1 MKKIIAVLALIYS
14 FSFFAFS
21 SESASMAFV
30 EGCKAYSMG
39 DWSSA
44 KIMLKKAVSYTQN
57 QNADTYYMLISAEI
71 NAGDYKGALEDCNY
85 YLEHF
90 KNSIYY
96 PRISYQKGKLL
107 YNLGEYEK
115 SIIALSDFCH
125 QNENSELY
133 PFALFYIAEAL
144 YEGYRYDDALEIYD
158 RIVTEFPEFEKVS
171 AAKYKMESISQR
183 SREEKLLYLLKQTGE
198 EYLSAKEDYEKQL
211 RQYNSES
218 VALTRQKLQETQIR
232 NEELERQIA
241 DLQME
246 IASLKAEN
254 EQQISMLA
262 ESYAQNESLE
272 NLLENQSENSNNTE
286 NQLLNGIE
294 YNDKLFEQTGAKQ
307 NINNSSIKEN
317 SYFED
322 KKTDKT
328 SNEVDVPNQE
338 PFDETAQQIK
348 KLKEKALEAQRI
360 LEETK

>member
-1 MKKIIAVLALIYS
+1 MKKIIAVLALICS

-30 EGCKAYSMG
+30 EGCKAYSTG
-39 DWSSA
+39 DWGSA

-125 QNENSELY
+125 QYENNELY
-133 PFALFYIAEAL
+133 PYALFYIGESL
-144 YEGYRYDDALEIYD
+144 YEGYRYNDALEIYD
-158 RIVTEFPEFEKVS
+158 RVVTEFPDFEKVS
-171 AAKYKMESISQR
+171 AAKYKIESISQR

-232 NEELERQIA
+232 NEELEKQIA

-246 IASLKAEN
+246 ITSLKAEN
-254 EQQISMLA
+254 EQKEALLSVMNNNQK
-262 ESYAQNESLE
+262 QNS
-272 NLLENQSENSNNTE
+272 ENQYEEFSENDEKQIEDSFSDNYINQNT
-286 NQLLNGIE
+286 I
-294 YNDKLFEQTGAKQ
+294 NDLDTF
-307 NINNSSIKEN
+307 
-317 SYFED
+317 
-322 KKTDKT
+322 KKD
-328 SNEVDVPNQE
+328 SDIPNQE
-338 PFDETAQQIK
+338 PFDETREQIQSM
-348 KLKEKALEAQRI
+348 KEKALEIQRI
-360 LEETK
+360 LNEQTVDH

>member
-1 MKKIIAVLALIYS
+1 MKKIIAVLALICS

-30 EGCKAYSMG
+30 EGCKAYSTG

-125 QNENSELY
+125 QYENNKLY
-133 PFALFYIAEAL
+133 PYALFYIGESL
-144 YEGYRYDDALEIYD
+144 YEGYRYNDALEIYD
-158 RIVTEFPEFEKVS
+158 RVVTEFPDFEKVS
-171 AAKYKMESISQR
+171 AAKYKIESISQR

-232 NEELERQIA
+232 NEELEKQIA

-246 IASLKAEN
+246 VASLKAEN
-254 EQQISMLA
+254 EQKEALLSVMNNNQK
-262 ESYAQNESLE
+262 QNP
-272 NLLENQSENSNNTE
+272 ENQYEESSENDEKQIEDSFSDNYINQNT
-286 NQLLNGIE
+286 I
-294 YNDKLFEQTGAKQ
+294 NDLDTF
-307 NINNSSIKEN
+307 KED
-317 SYFED
+317 SD
-322 KKTDKT
+322 I
-328 SNEVDVPNQE
+328 PNQE
-338 PFDETAQQIK
+338 PFDETREQIQSM
-348 KLKEKALEAQRI
+348 KEKALEIQRI
-360 LEETK
+360 LNEQTVNH

>member
-1 MKKIIAVLALIYS
+1 MKKIIAVLALICS

-30 EGCKAYSMG
+30 EGCKAYSTG

-125 QNENSELY
+125 QYENNELY
-133 PFALFYIAEAL
+133 PYALFYIGESL
-144 YEGYRYDDALEIYD
+144 YEGYRYNDALEIYD
-158 RIVTEFPEFEKVS
+158 RVVTEFPDFEKVS
-171 AAKYKMESISQR
+171 AAKYKIESISQR

-232 NEELERQIA
+232 NEELEKQIA

-246 IASLKAEN
+246 IASLKTEN
-254 EQQISMLA
+254 EQKEALLSVMNNNQK
-262 ESYAQNESLE
+262 QNS
-272 NLLENQSENSNNTE
+272 ENQYEESSENDEKQIEDSFSDNYINQNT
-286 NQLLNGIE
+286 I
-294 YNDKLFEQTGAKQ
+294 NDLDTF
-307 NINNSSIKEN
+307 KED
-317 SYFED
+317 SD
-322 KKTDKT
+322 I
-328 SNEVDVPNQE
+328 PNQE
-338 PFDETAQQIK
+338 PFDETREQIQSM
-348 KLKEKALEAQRI
+348 KEKALEIQRI
-360 LEETK
+360 LNEQTVNH

>member
-1 MKKIIAVLALIYS
+1 MKKIIAVLALICS

-30 EGCKAYSMG
+30 EGCKAYSTG

-107 YNLGEYEK
+107 YN
-115 SIIALSDFCH
+115 
-125 QNENSELY
+125 NNELY
-133 PFALFYIAEAL
+133 PYALFYIGESL
-144 YEGYRYDDALEIYD
+144 YEGYRYNDALEIYD
-158 RIVTEFPEFEKVS
+158 RVVTEFPDFEKVS
-171 AAKYKMESISQR
+171 AAKYKIESISQR

-232 NEELERQIA
+232 NEELEKQIA

-254 EQQISMLA
+254 EQKEALLSVMNNNQK
-262 ESYAQNESLE
+262 QNS
-272 NLLENQSENSNNTE
+272 ENQYEESSENDEKQIEDSFSDNYINQNT
-286 NQLLNGIE
+286 I
-294 YNDKLFEQTGAKQ
+294 NDLDTF
-307 NINNSSIKEN
+307 KED
-317 SYFED
+317 SD
-322 KKTDKT
+322 I
-328 SNEVDVPNQE
+328 PNQE
-338 PFDETAQQIK
+338 PFDETREQIQSM
-348 KLKEKALEAQRI
+348 KEKALEIQRI
-360 LEETK
+360 LNEQTVNH

>member
-1 MKKIIAVLALIYS
+1 MKKIIAVLALICS

-30 EGCKAYSMG
+30 EGCKAYSTG

-90 KNSIYY
+90 KKSIYY

-125 QNENSELY
+125 QYENNELY
-133 PFALFYIAEAL
+133 PYALFYIGESL
-144 YEGYRYDDALEIYD
+144 YEGYRYNDALEIYD
-158 RIVTEFPEFEKVS
+158 RVVTEFPDFEKVS
-171 AAKYKMESISQR
+171 AAKYKIESISQR

-232 NEELERQIA
+232 NEELEKQIA

-246 IASLKAEN
+246 VASLKAEN
-254 EQQISMLA
+254 EQKEALLSVMNNNQK
-262 ESYAQNESLE
+262 QNS
-272 NLLENQSENSNNTE
+272 ENQYEEFSENDEKQIEDSFSDNYINQNT
-286 NQLLNGIE
+286 I
-294 YNDKLFEQTGAKQ
+294 NDLDTF
-307 NINNSSIKEN
+307 KED
-317 SYFED
+317 SD
-322 KKTDKT
+322 I
-328 SNEVDVPNQE
+328 PNQE
-338 PFDETAQQIK
+338 PFDETREQIQSM
-348 KLKEKALEAQRI
+348 KEKALEIQRI
-360 LEETK
+360 LNEQTVNH

>member
-1 MKKIIAVLALIYS
+1 MKKIIAVLALICS

-30 EGCKAYSMG
+30 EGCKAYSTG

-125 QNENSELY
+125 QYENNELY
-133 PFALFYIAEAL
+133 PYALFYIGESL
-144 YEGYRYDDALEIYD
+144 YEGYRYNDALEIYD
-158 RIVTEFPEFEKVS
+158 RVVTEFPDFEKVS
-171 AAKYKMESISQR
+171 AAKYKIESISQR

-232 NEELERQIA
+232 NEELEKQIA

-246 IASLKAEN
+246 VASLKAEN
-254 EQQISMLA
+254 EQKEVLLSVMNNNQK
-262 ESYAQNESLE
+262 QNS
-272 NLLENQSENSNNTE
+272 ENQYEESSENDEKQIEDSFSDNYINQNT
-286 NQLLNGIE
+286 I
-294 YNDKLFEQTGAKQ
+294 NDLDTF
-307 NINNSSIKEN
+307 KED
-317 SYFED
+317 SD
-322 KKTDKT
+322 I
-328 SNEVDVPNQE
+328 PNQE
-338 PFDETAQQIK
+338 PFDETREQIQSM
-348 KLKEKALEAQRI
+348 KEKALEIQRI
-360 LEETK
+360 LNEQTVDH

>member
-30 EGCKAYSMG
+30 EGCKAYSTG
-39 DWSSA
+39 DWGSA

-125 QNENSELY
+125 QYENNELY
-133 PFALFYIAEAL
+133 PYALFYIGESL
-144 YEGYRYDDALEIYD
+144 YEGYRYNDALEIYD
-158 RIVTEFPEFEKVS
+158 RVVTEFPDFEKVS
-171 AAKYKMESISQR
+171 AAKYKIESISQR

-232 NEELERQIA
+232 NEELEKQIA

-246 IASLKAEN
+246 VASLKAEN
-254 EQQISMLA
+254 EQKETLLSVMNNNQK
-262 ESYAQNESLE
+262 QNS
-272 NLLENQSENSNNTE
+272 ENQYEESSENDEKQIEDSFSDNYINQNT
-286 NQLLNGIE
+286 I
-294 YNDKLFEQTGAKQ
+294 NDLDTF
-307 NINNSSIKEN
+307 KED
-317 SYFED
+317 SD
-322 KKTDKT
+322 I
-328 SNEVDVPNQE
+328 PNQE
-338 PFDETAQQIK
+338 PFDETREQIQSM
-348 KLKEKALEAQRI
+348 KEKALEIQRI
-360 LEETK
+360 LNEQTVNH

>member
-1 MKKIIAVLALIYS
+1 MKKIIAVLALICS

-30 EGCKAYSMG
+30 EGCKAYSTG

-125 QNENSELY
+125 QYENNELY
-133 PFALFYIAEAL
+133 PYALFYIGESL
-144 YEGYRYDDALEIYD
+144 YEGYRYNDALEIYD
-158 RIVTEFPEFEKVS
+158 RVVTEFPDFEKVS
-171 AAKYKMESISQR
+171 AAKYKIESISQR

-232 NEELERQIA
+232 NEELEKQIA

-246 IASLKAEN
+246 VASLKAEN
-254 EQQISMLA
+254 EQKEVLLSVMNNNQK
-262 ESYAQNESLE
+262 QNS
-272 NLLENQSENSNNTE
+272 ENQYEEFSENDEKQIEDAFSDNYINQNT
-286 NQLLNGIE
+286 I
-294 YNDKLFEQTGAKQ
+294 NDLDTF
-307 NINNSSIKEN
+307 KED
-317 SYFED
+317 SD
-322 KKTDKT
+322 I
-328 SNEVDVPNQE
+328 PNQE
-338 PFDETAQQIK
+338 PFDETREQIQSM
-348 KLKEKALEAQRI
+348 KEKALEIQRI
-360 LEETK
+360 LNEQTVDH

>member
-1 MKKIIAVLALIYS
+1 MKKIIAVLALICS

-30 EGCKAYSMG
+30 EGCKAYSTG
-39 DWSSA
+39 DWGSA

-125 QNENSELY
+125 QYENNELY
-133 PFALFYIAEAL
+133 PYALFYIGESL
-144 YEGYRYDDALEIYD
+144 YEGYSYNDALEIYD
-158 RIVTEFPEFEKVS
+158 RVVTEFPDFEKVS
-171 AAKYKMESISQR
+171 AAKYKIESISQR

-232 NEELERQIA
+232 NEELEKQIA

-246 IASLKAEN
+246 VASLKAEN
-254 EQQISMLA
+254 EQKETLLSVMNNNQK
-262 ESYAQNESLE
+262 QNS
-272 NLLENQSENSNNTE
+272 ENQYEESSENDEKQIEDSFSDNYINQNT
-286 NQLLNGIE
+286 I
-294 YNDKLFEQTGAKQ
+294 NDLDTF
-307 NINNSSIKEN
+307 KED
-317 SYFED
+317 SD
-322 KKTDKT
+322 I
-328 SNEVDVPNQE
+328 PNQE
-338 PFDETAQQIK
+338 PFDETREQIQSM
-348 KLKEKALEAQRI
+348 KEKALEIQRI
-360 LEETK
+360 LNEQTVNH

>member
-1 MKKIIAVLALIYS
+1 MKKIIAVLALICS

-30 EGCKAYSMG
+30 EGCKAYSTG
-39 DWSSA
+39 DWGSA

-125 QNENSELY
+125 QYENNELY
-133 PFALFYIAEAL
+133 PYALFYIGESL
-144 YEGYRYDDALEIYD
+144 YEGYRYNDALEIYD
-158 RIVTEFPEFEKVS
+158 RVVTEFPDFEKVS
-171 AAKYKMESISQR
+171 AAKYKIESISQR

-232 NEELERQIA
+232 NEELEKQIA

-254 EQQISMLA
+254 EQKEALLSVMNNNQK
-262 ESYAQNESLE
+262 QNS
-272 NLLENQSENSNNTE
+272 ENQYEEFSENDEKQIEDSFSDNYINQNT
-286 NQLLNGIE
+286 I
-294 YNDKLFEQTGAKQ
+294 NDLDTF
-307 NINNSSIKEN
+307 KED
-317 SYFED
+317 SD
-322 KKTDKT
+322 I
-328 SNEVDVPNQE
+328 PNQE
-338 PFDETAQQIK
+338 PFDETREQIQSM
-348 KLKEKALEAQRI
+348 KEKALEIQRI
-360 LEETK
+360 LNEQTVDH

>member
-1 MKKIIAVLALIYS
+1 MKKIIAVLALICS

-30 EGCKAYSMG
+30 EGCKAYSTG

-125 QNENSELY
+125 QYENNELY
-133 PFALFYIAEAL
+133 PYALFYIGESL
-144 YEGYRYDDALEIYD
+144 YEGYRYNDALEIYD
-158 RIVTEFPEFEKVS
+158 RVVTEFPDFEKVS
-171 AAKYKMESISQR
+171 AAKYKIESISQR

-232 NEELERQIA
+232 NEELEKQIA

-254 EQQISMLA
+254 EQKEALLSVMNNNQK
-262 ESYAQNESLE
+262 QNS
-272 NLLENQSENSNNTE
+272 ENQYEESSENDEKQIEDSFSDNYINQNT
-286 NQLLNGIE
+286 I
-294 YNDKLFEQTGAKQ
+294 NDLDTF
-307 NINNSSIKEN
+307 KED
-317 SYFED
+317 SD
-322 KKTDKT
+322 I
-328 SNEVDVPNQE
+328 PNQE
-338 PFDETAQQIK
+338 PFDETREQIQSM
-348 KLKEKALEAQRI
+348 KEKALEIQRI
-360 LEETK
+360 LNEQTVNH

>member
-1 MKKIIAVLALIYS
+1 MKKIIAVLALICS

-30 EGCKAYSMG
+30 EGCKAYSTG

-125 QNENSELY
+125 QYENNELY
-133 PFALFYIAEAL
+133 PYALFYIGESL
-144 YEGYRYDDALEIYD
+144 YEGYRYNDALEIYD
-158 RIVTEFPEFEKVS
+158 RVVTEFPDFEKVS
-171 AAKYKMESISQR
+171 AAKYKIESISQR

-232 NEELERQIA
+232 NEELEKQIA

-254 EQQISMLA
+254 EQKEALLSVMNNNQK
-262 ESYAQNESLE
+262 QNS
-272 NLLENQSENSNNTE
+272 ENQYEEFSENDEKQIEDSFSDNYINQNT
-286 NQLLNGIE
+286 I
-294 YNDKLFEQTGAKQ
+294 NDLDTF
-307 NINNSSIKEN
+307 KED
-317 SYFED
+317 SD
-322 KKTDKT
+322 I
-328 SNEVDVPNQE
+328 PNQE
-338 PFDETAQQIK
+338 PFDETREQIQSM
-348 KLKEKALEAQRI
+348 KEKALEIQRI
-360 LEETK
+360 LNEQTVDH

>member
-1 MKKIIAVLALIYS
+1 MKKIIAVLALICS

-30 EGCKAYSMG
+30 EGCKAYSTG

-125 QNENSELY
+125 QYENNELY
-133 PFALFYIAEAL
+133 PYALFYIGESL
-144 YEGYRYDDALEIYD
+144 YEGYRYNDALEIYD
-158 RIVTEFPEFEKVS
+158 RVVTEFPDFEKVS
-171 AAKYKMESISQR
+171 AAKYKIESISQR

-232 NEELERQIA
+232 NEELEKQIA

-246 IASLKAEN
+246 VASLKAEN
-254 EQQISMLA
+254 EQKEVLLSVMNNNQK
-262 ESYAQNESLE
+262 QNS
-272 NLLENQSENSNNTE
+272 ENQYEEFSENDEKQIEDSFSDNYINQNT
-286 NQLLNGIE
+286 I
-294 YNDKLFEQTGAKQ
+294 NDLDTF
-307 NINNSSIKEN
+307 KED
-317 SYFED
+317 SD
-322 KKTDKT
+322 I
-328 SNEVDVPNQE
+328 PNQE
-338 PFDETAQQIK
+338 PFDETREQIQSM
-348 KLKEKALEAQRI
+348 KEKALEIQRI
-360 LEETK
+360 LNEQTVDH

>member
-1 MKKIIAVLALIYS
+1 MKKIIAVLALICS

-30 EGCKAYSMG
+30 EGCKAYSTG
-39 DWSSA
+39 DWGSA

-115 SIIALSDFCH
+115 AIIALSDFCH
-125 QNENSELY
+125 QYENNELY
-133 PFALFYIAEAL
+133 PYALFYIGESL
-144 YEGYRYDDALEIYD
+144 YEGYRYNDALEIYD
-158 RIVTEFPEFEKVS
+158 RVVTEFPDFEKVS
-171 AAKYKMESISQR
+171 AAKYKIESISQR

-232 NEELERQIA
+232 NEELEKQIA

-246 IASLKAEN
+246 VASLKAEN
-254 EQQISMLA
+254 EQKEALLSVMNSNQK
-262 ESYAQNESLE
+262 QNS
-272 NLLENQSENSNNTE
+272 ENQYEESSENDEKQIEDSFSDNYINQNT
-286 NQLLNGIE
+286 I
-294 YNDKLFEQTGAKQ
+294 NDLDTF
-307 NINNSSIKEN
+307 KED
-317 SYFED
+317 SD
-322 KKTDKT
+322 I
-328 SNEVDVPNQE
+328 PNQE
-338 PFDETAQQIK
+338 PFDETREQIQSM
-348 KLKEKALEAQRI
+348 KEKALEIQRI
-360 LEETK
+360 LNEQTVDH

>member
-1 MKKIIAVLALIYS
+1 MKKIIAVLALICS

-30 EGCKAYSMG
+30 EGCKAYSTG

-125 QNENSELY
+125 QYENNELY
-133 PFALFYIAEAL
+133 PYALFYIGESL
-144 YEGYRYDDALEIYD
+144 YEGYRYNDALEIYD
-158 RIVTEFPEFEKVS
+158 RVVTEFPDFEKVS
-171 AAKYKMESISQR
+171 AAKYKIESISQR

-232 NEELERQIA
+232 NEELEKQIA

-246 IASLKAEN
+246 VASLKAEN
-254 EQQISMLA
+254 EQKEALLSVMNNNQK
-262 ESYAQNESLE
+262 QNS
-272 NLLENQSENSNNTE
+272 ENQYEESSENDEKQIEDSFSDNYINQNT
-286 NQLLNGIE
+286 I
-294 YNDKLFEQTGAKQ
+294 NDLDTF
-307 NINNSSIKEN
+307 KED
-317 SYFED
+317 SD
-322 KKTDKT
+322 I
-328 SNEVDVPNQE
+328 PNQE
-338 PFDETAQQIK
+338 PFDETREQIQSM
-348 KLKEKALEAQRI
+348 KEKALEIQRI
-360 LEETK
+360 LNEQTVNH

>member
-1 MKKIIAVLALIYS
+1 MKKIIAVLALICS

-30 EGCKAYSMG
+30 EGCKAYSTG
-39 DWSSA
+39 DWGSA

-85 YLEHF
+85 YLDHF

-115 SIIALSDFCH
+115 AIIALSDFCH
-125 QNENSELY
+125 QYENNELY
-133 PFALFYIAEAL
+133 PYALFYIGESL
-144 YEGYRYDDALEIYD
+144 YEGYRYNDALEIYD
-158 RIVTEFPEFEKVS
+158 RVVTEFPDFEKVS
-171 AAKYKMESISQR
+171 AAKYKIESISQR

-232 NEELERQIA
+232 NEELEKQIA

-254 EQQISMLA
+254 EQKEALLSVMNNNQK
-262 ESYAQNESLE
+262 QNS
-272 NLLENQSENSNNTE
+272 ENQYEESSENDEKQIEDSFSDNYINQNT
-286 NQLLNGIE
+286 I
-294 YNDKLFEQTGAKQ
+294 NDLDTF
-307 NINNSSIKEN
+307 KED
-317 SYFED
+317 SD
-322 KKTDKT
+322 I
-328 SNEVDVPNQE
+328 PNQE
-338 PFDETAQQIK
+338 PFDETREQIQSM
-348 KLKEKALEAQRI
+348 KEKALEIQRI
-360 LEETK
+360 LNEQTVNH

>member
-1 MKKIIAVLALIYS
+1 MKKIIAVLALICS

-30 EGCKAYSMG
+30 EGCKAYSTG

-125 QNENSELY
+125 QYENNELY
-133 PFALFYIAEAL
+133 PYALFYIGESL
-144 YEGYRYDDALEIYD
+144 YEGYRYNDALEIYD
-158 RIVTEFPEFEKVS
+158 RVVTEFPDFEKVS

-232 NEELERQIA
+232 NEELEKQIA

-254 EQQISMLA
+254 EQKEALLSVMNNNQK
-262 ESYAQNESLE
+262 QNS
-272 NLLENQSENSNNTE
+272 ENQYEESSENDEKQLEDSFSDNYINQNT
-286 NQLLNGIE
+286 I
-294 YNDKLFEQTGAKQ
+294 NDLDTF
-307 NINNSSIKEN
+307 KED
-317 SYFED
+317 SD
-322 KKTDKT
+322 I
-328 SNEVDVPNQE
+328 PNQE
-338 PFDETAQQIK
+338 PFDETREQIQSM
-348 KLKEKALEAQRI
+348 KEKALEIQRI
-360 LEETK
+360 LNEQTVDH

>member
-1 MKKIIAVLALIYS
+1 MKKIIAVLALICS

-30 EGCKAYSMG
+30 EGCKAYSTG

-44 KIMLKKAVSYTQN
+44 KIMLKKAVSYAQN

-125 QNENSELY
+125 QYENNELY
-133 PFALFYIAEAL
+133 PYALFYIGESL
-144 YEGYRYDDALEIYD
+144 YEGYRYNDALEIYD
-158 RIVTEFPEFEKVS
+158 RVVTEFPDFEKVS
-171 AAKYKMESISQR
+171 AAKYKIESISQR

-232 NEELERQIA
+232 NEELEKQIA

-254 EQQISMLA
+254 EQKEALLSVMNNNQK
-262 ESYAQNESLE
+262 QNS
-272 NLLENQSENSNNTE
+272 ENQYEESSENDEKQIEDSFSDNYINQNT
-286 NQLLNGIE
+286 I
-294 YNDKLFEQTGAKQ
+294 NDLDTF
-307 NINNSSIKEN
+307 KED
-317 SYFED
+317 SD
-322 KKTDKT
+322 I
-328 SNEVDVPNQE
+328 PNQE
-338 PFDETAQQIK
+338 PFDETREQIQSM
-348 KLKEKALEAQRI
+348 KEKALEIQRI
-360 LEETK
+360 LNEQTVDH

>member
-1 MKKIIAVLALIYS
+1 MKKIIAVLALICS

-30 EGCKAYSMG
+30 EGCKAYSTG

-85 YLEHF
+85 YLDHF

-125 QNENSELY
+125 QYENNELY
-133 PFALFYIAEAL
+133 PYALFYIGESL
-144 YEGYRYDDALEIYD
+144 YEGYRYNDALEIYD
-158 RIVTEFPEFEKVS
+158 RVVTEFPDFEKVS
-171 AAKYKMESISQR
+171 AAKYKIESISQR

-232 NEELERQIA
+232 NEELEKQIA

-246 IASLKAEN
+246 VASLKAEN
-254 EQQISMLA
+254 EQKEALLSVMNNNQK
-262 ESYAQNESLE
+262 QNS
-272 NLLENQSENSNNTE
+272 ENQYEEFSENDEKQIEDSFSDNYINQNT
-286 NQLLNGIE
+286 I
-294 YNDKLFEQTGAKQ
+294 NDLDTF
-307 NINNSSIKEN
+307 KED
-317 SYFED
+317 SD
-322 KKTDKT
+322 I
-328 SNEVDVPNQE
+328 PNQE
-338 PFDETAQQIK
+338 PFDETREQIQSM
-348 KLKEKALEAQRI
+348 KEKALEIQRI
-360 LEETK
+360 LN

>member
-1 MKKIIAVLALIYS
+1 MKKIIAVLALICS

-30 EGCKAYSMG
+30 EGCKAYSTG

-125 QNENSELY
+125 QYENNELY
-133 PFALFYIAEAL
+133 PYALFYIGESL
-144 YEGYRYDDALEIYD
+144 YEGYRYNDALEIYD
-158 RIVTEFPEFEKVS
+158 RVVTEFPDFEKVS
-171 AAKYKMESISQR
+171 AAKYKIESISQR

-232 NEELERQIA
+232 NEELEKQIA

-246 IASLKAEN
+246 VASLKAEN
-254 EQQISMLA
+254 EQKEALLSVMNNNQK
-262 ESYAQNESLE
+262 QNS
-272 NLLENQSENSNNTE
+272 ENQYEEFSENDEKQIEDSFSDNYINQNT
-286 NQLLNGIE
+286 I
-294 YNDKLFEQTGAKQ
+294 NDLDTF
-307 NINNSSIKEN
+307 KED
-317 SYFED
+317 SD
-322 KKTDKT
+322 I
-328 SNEVDVPNQE
+328 PNQE
-338 PFDETAQQIK
+338 PFDETREQIQTM
-348 KLKEKALEAQRI
+348 KEKALEIKRI
-360 LEETK
+360 LNEQTVDH

>member
-1 MKKIIAVLALIYS
+1 MKKIIAVLALICS

-30 EGCKAYSMG
+30 EGCKAYSTG
-39 DWSSA
+39 DWGSA

-85 YLEHF
+85 YLDHF

-125 QNENSELY
+125 QYENNELY
-133 PFALFYIAEAL
+133 PYALFYIGESL
-144 YEGYRYDDALEIYD
+144 YEGYRYNDALEIYD
-158 RIVTEFPEFEKVS
+158 RVVTEFPDFEKVS
-171 AAKYKMESISQR
+171 AAKYKIESISQR

-232 NEELERQIA
+232 NEELEKQIA

-254 EQQISMLA
+254 EQKEALLSVMNNNQK
-262 ESYAQNESLE
+262 QNS
-272 NLLENQSENSNNTE
+272 ENQYEESSENDEKQIEDSFSDNYINQNT
-286 NQLLNGIE
+286 I
-294 YNDKLFEQTGAKQ
+294 NDLDTL
-307 NINNSSIKEN
+307 KED
-317 SYFED
+317 SD
-322 KKTDKT
+322 I
-328 SNEVDVPNQE
+328 PNQE
-338 PFDETAQQIK
+338 PFDETREQIQSM
-348 KLKEKALEAQRI
+348 KEKALEIQRI
-360 LEETK
+360 LNEQTVNH

>member
-1 MKKIIAVLALIYS
+1 MKKIIAVLALICS

-30 EGCKAYSMG
+30 EGCKAYSTG
-39 DWSSA
+39 DWGSA

-125 QNENSELY
+125 QYENNELY
-133 PFALFYIAEAL
+133 PYALFYIGESL
-144 YEGYRYDDALEIYD
+144 YEGYRYNDALEIYD
-158 RIVTEFPEFEKVS
+158 RVVTEFPDFEKVS
-171 AAKYKMESISQR
+171 AAKYKIESISQR

-232 NEELERQIA
+232 NEELEKQIA

-246 IASLKAEN
+246 VASLKAEN
-254 EQQISMLA
+254 EQKEALLSVMNSNQK
-262 ESYAQNESLE
+262 QNS
-272 NLLENQSENSNNTE
+272 ENQYEEFSENDEKQIEDSFSDNYINQNT
-286 NQLLNGIE
+286 I
-294 YNDKLFEQTGAKQ
+294 NDLDTF
-307 NINNSSIKEN
+307 N
-317 SYFED
+317 ED
-322 KKTDKT
+322 SDI
-328 SNEVDVPNQE
+328 PNQE
-338 PFDETAQQIK
+338 PFDETREQIQSM
-348 KLKEKALEAQRI
+348 KEKALEIQRI
-360 LEETK
+360 LNEQTVNN

>member
-1 MKKIIAVLALIYS
+1 MKKIIAVLALICS

-30 EGCKAYSMG
+30 EGCKAYSTG

-125 QNENSELY
+125 QYENNELY
-133 PFALFYIAEAL
+133 PYALFYIGESL
-144 YEGYRYDDALEIYD
+144 YEGYRYNDALEIYD
-158 RIVTEFPEFEKVS
+158 RVVTEFPDFEKVS
-171 AAKYKMESISQR
+171 AAKYKIESISQR

-232 NEELERQIA
+232 NEELEKQIA

-254 EQQISMLA
+254 EQKEALLSVMNNNQK
-262 ESYAQNESLE
+262 QNS
-272 NLLENQSENSNNTE
+272 ENQYEESSENDEKQLEDSFSDNYINQNT
-286 NQLLNGIE
+286 I
-294 YNDKLFEQTGAKQ
+294 NDLDTF
-307 NINNSSIKEN
+307 KED
-317 SYFED
+317 SD
-322 KKTDKT
+322 I
-328 SNEVDVPNQE
+328 PNQE
-338 PFDETAQQIK
+338 PFDETREQIQSM
-348 KLKEKALEAQRI
+348 KEKALEIQRI
-360 LEETK
+360 LNEQTVDH

>member
-1 MKKIIAVLALIYS
+1 MKKIIAVLALICS

-30 EGCKAYSMG
+30 EGCKAYSTG

-85 YLEHF
+85 YLDHF

-125 QNENSELY
+125 QYENNELY
-133 PFALFYIAEAL
+133 PYALFYIGESL
-144 YEGYRYDDALEIYD
+144 YEGYRYNDALEIYD
-158 RIVTEFPEFEKVS
+158 RVVTEFPDFEKVS
-171 AAKYKMESISQR
+171 AAKYKIESISQR

-232 NEELERQIA
+232 NEELEKQIA

-246 IASLKAEN
+246 VASLKAEN
-254 EQQISMLA
+254 EQKETLLSVMNNNQK
-262 ESYAQNESLE
+262 QNS
-272 NLLENQSENSNNTE
+272 ENQYEEFSENDEKQIEDSFSDNYINQNT
-286 NQLLNGIE
+286 I
-294 YNDKLFEQTGAKQ
+294 NDLDTF
-307 NINNSSIKEN
+307 KED
-317 SYFED
+317 SD
-322 KKTDKT
+322 I
-328 SNEVDVPNQE
+328 PNQE
-338 PFDETAQQIK
+338 PFDETREQIQSM
-348 KLKEKALEAQRI
+348 KEKALEIQRI
-360 LEETK
+360 LNEQTVDH

>member
-1 MKKIIAVLALIYS
+1 MKKIIAVLALICS

-30 EGCKAYSMG
+30 EGCKAYSTG

-85 YLEHF
+85 YLDHF

-125 QNENSELY
+125 QYENNELY
-133 PFALFYIAEAL
+133 PYALFYIGESL
-144 YEGYRYDDALEIYD
+144 YEGYRYNDALEIYD
-158 RIVTEFPEFEKVS
+158 RVVTEFPDFEKVS
-171 AAKYKMESISQR
+171 AAKYKIESISQR

-232 NEELERQIA
+232 NEELEKQIA

-246 IASLKAEN
+246 VASLKAEN
-254 EQQISMLA
+254 EQKETLLSVMNNNQK
-262 ESYAQNESLE
+262 QNS
-272 NLLENQSENSNNTE
+272 ENQYEESSENDEKQIEDSFSDNYINQNT
-286 NQLLNGIE
+286 I
-294 YNDKLFEQTGAKQ
+294 NDLDTF
-307 NINNSSIKEN
+307 KED
-317 SYFED
+317 SD
-322 KKTDKT
+322 I
-328 SNEVDVPNQE
+328 PNQE
-338 PFDETAQQIK
+338 PFDETREQIQSM
-348 KLKEKALEAQRI
+348 KEKALEIQRI
-360 LEETK
+360 LNEQTVNH

>member
-1 MKKIIAVLALIYS
+1 MKKIIAVLALICS

-30 EGCKAYSMG
+30 EGCKAYSTG

-96 PRISYQKGKLL
+96 TRISYQKGKLL

-125 QNENSELY
+125 QYENNELY
-133 PFALFYIAEAL
+133 PYALFYIGESL
-144 YEGYRYDDALEIYD
+144 YEGYRYNDALEIYD
-158 RIVTEFPEFEKVS
+158 RVVTEFPDFEKVS
-171 AAKYKMESISQR
+171 AAKYKIESISQR

-232 NEELERQIA
+232 NEELEKQIA

-254 EQQISMLA
+254 EQKEALLSVMNNNQK
-262 ESYAQNESLE
+262 QNS
-272 NLLENQSENSNNTE
+272 ENQYEESSENDEKQIEDSFSDNYINQNT
-286 NQLLNGIE
+286 I
-294 YNDKLFEQTGAKQ
+294 NDLDTF
-307 NINNSSIKEN
+307 KED
-317 SYFED
+317 SD
-322 KKTDKT
+322 I
-328 SNEVDVPNQE
+328 PNQE
-338 PFDETAQQIK
+338 PFDETREQIQSM
-348 KLKEKALEAQRI
+348 KEKALEIQRI
-360 LEETK
+360 LNEQTVDH

>member
-1 MKKIIAVLALIYS
+1 MKKIIAVLALICS

-30 EGCKAYSMG
+30 EGCKAYSIG

-107 YNLGEYEK
+107 FNLGEYEK

-125 QNENSELY
+125 QYESDELY
-133 PFALFYIAEAL
+133 PYALFYIGEAL
-144 YEGYRYDDALEIYD
+144 YEGYRYNDALEIYD
-158 RIVTEFPEFEKVS
+158 RVVTEFPDFEKVS
-171 AAKYKMESISQR
+171 AAKYKMESIAQR

-272 NLLENQSENSNNTE
+272 NMLENQVVNDSYYQKENKTAAQDEE
-286 NQLLNGIE
+286 NKTI
-294 YNDKLFEQTGAKQ
+294 ND
-307 NINNSSIKEN
+307 SSIKEN

-322 KKTDKT
+322 KKAEEAPK
-328 SNEVDVPNQE
+328 EVDVPNQE

-360 LEETK
+360 LEEKE

>member
-14 FSFFAFS
+14 FSIFAFS

-125 QNENSELY
+125 QYENNELY
-133 PFALFYIAEAL
+133 PYALFYIGESL
-144 YEGYRYDDALEIYD
+144 YEGYRYNDALEIYD
-158 RIVTEFPEFEKVS
+158 RVVTEFPDFEKVS
-171 AAKYKMESISQR
+171 AAKYKIESISQR

-232 NEELERQIA
+232 NEELEKQIA

-254 EQQISMLA
+254 EQKEALLSVMNSNQK
-262 ESYAQNESLE
+262 QNS
-272 NLLENQSENSNNTE
+272 ENQYEESSENDEKQIEDSFSDNYINQNT
-286 NQLLNGIE
+286 I
-294 YNDKLFEQTGAKQ
+294 NDLDTF
-307 NINNSSIKEN
+307 KED
-317 SYFED
+317 SD
-322 KKTDKT
+322 I
-328 SNEVDVPNQE
+328 PNQE
-338 PFDETAQQIK
+338 PFDETREQIQSM
-348 KLKEKALEAQRI
+348 KEKALEIQRI
-360 LEETK
+360 LNEQTVDH

>member
-1 MKKIIAVLALIYS
+1 MKKIIAVLALICS

-30 EGCKAYSMG
+30 EGCKAYSTG

-85 YLEHF
+85 YLDNF

-125 QNENSELY
+125 QYENNELY
-133 PFALFYIAEAL
+133 PYALFYIGESL
-144 YEGYRYDDALEIYD
+144 YEGYRYNDALEIYD
-158 RIVTEFPEFEKVS
+158 RVVTEFPDFEKVS

-232 NEELERQIA
+232 NEELEKQIA

-246 IASLKAEN
+246 VASLKAEN
-254 EQQISMLA
+254 EQKEALLSVMNNNQK
-262 ESYAQNESLE
+262 QNS
-272 NLLENQSENSNNTE
+272 ENQYEESSENDEKQIEDSFSDNYINQNT
-286 NQLLNGIE
+286 I
-294 YNDKLFEQTGAKQ
+294 NDLDTF
-307 NINNSSIKEN
+307 KED
-317 SYFED
+317 SD
-322 KKTDKT
+322 I
-328 SNEVDVPNQE
+328 PNQE
-338 PFDETAQQIK
+338 PFDETREQIQSM
-348 KLKEKALEAQRI
+348 KEKALEIQRI
-360 LEETK
+360 LNEQTVDH

>member
-1 MKKIIAVLALIYS
+1 MKKIIAVLALICS

-30 EGCKAYSMG
+30 EGCKAYSTG
-39 DWSSA
+39 DWGSA

-115 SIIALSDFCH
+115 AIIALSDFCH
-125 QNENSELY
+125 QYENNELY
-133 PFALFYIAEAL
+133 PYALFYIGESL
-144 YEGYRYDDALEIYD
+144 YEGYRYNDALEIYD
-158 RIVTEFPEFEKVS
+158 RVVTEFPDFEKVS
-171 AAKYKMESISQR
+171 AAKYKIESISQR

-232 NEELERQIA
+232 NEELEKQIA

-246 IASLKAEN
+246 VASLKAEN
-254 EQQISMLA
+254 EQKETLLSVMNNNQK
-262 ESYAQNESLE
+262 QNS
-272 NLLENQSENSNNTE
+272 ENQYEESSENDEKQIEDSFSDNYINQNT
-286 NQLLNGIE
+286 I
-294 YNDKLFEQTGAKQ
+294 NDLDTF
-307 NINNSSIKEN
+307 KED
-317 SYFED
+317 SD
-322 KKTDKT
+322 I
-328 SNEVDVPNQE
+328 PNQE
-338 PFDETAQQIK
+338 PFDETREQIQSM
-348 KLKEKALEAQRI
+348 KEKALEIQRI
-360 LEETK
+360 LNEQTVDH

>member
-1 MKKIIAVLALIYS
+1 MKKIIAVLALICS

-30 EGCKAYSMG
+30 EGCKAYSTG
-39 DWSSA
+39 DWGSA

-125 QNENSELY
+125 QYENNELY
-133 PFALFYIAEAL
+133 PYALFYIGESL
-144 YEGYRYDDALEIYD
+144 YEGYRYNDALEIYD
-158 RIVTEFPEFEKVS
+158 RVVTEFPDFEKVS
-171 AAKYKMESISQR
+171 AAKYKIESISQR

-232 NEELERQIA
+232 NEELEKQIA

-254 EQQISMLA
+254 EQKEALLSVMNNNQK
-262 ESYAQNESLE
+262 QNS
-272 NLLENQSENSNNTE
+272 ENQYEESSENDEKQIEDSFSDNYINQNT
-286 NQLLNGIE
+286 I
-294 YNDKLFEQTGAKQ
+294 NDLDTF
-307 NINNSSIKEN
+307 KED
-317 SYFED
+317 SD
-322 KKTDKT
+322 I
-328 SNEVDVPNQE
+328 PNQE
-338 PFDETAQQIK
+338 PFDETREQIQSM
-348 KLKEKALEAQRI
+348 KEKALEIQRI
-360 LEETK
+360 LNEQTVDH

>member
-1 MKKIIAVLALIYS
+1 MKKIIAVLALICS

-30 EGCKAYSMG
+30 EGCKAYSTG
-39 DWSSA
+39 DWSSS

-125 QNENSELY
+125 QYENNELY
-133 PFALFYIAEAL
+133 PYALFYIGESL
-144 YEGYRYDDALEIYD
+144 YEGYRYNDALEIYD
-158 RIVTEFPEFEKVS
+158 RVVTEFPDFEKVS
-171 AAKYKMESISQR
+171 AAKYKIESISQR

-232 NEELERQIA
+232 NEELEKQIA

-246 IASLKAEN
+246 VASLKAEN
-254 EQQISMLA
+254 EQKETLLSVMNNNQK
-262 ESYAQNESLE
+262 QNS
-272 NLLENQSENSNNTE
+272 ENQYEESSENDEKQIEDSFSDNYINQNT
-286 NQLLNGIE
+286 I
-294 YNDKLFEQTGAKQ
+294 NDLDTF
-307 NINNSSIKEN
+307 KED
-317 SYFED
+317 SD
-322 KKTDKT
+322 I
-328 SNEVDVPNQE
+328 PNQE
-338 PFDETAQQIK
+338 PFDETREQIQSM
-348 KLKEKALEAQRI
+348 KEKALEIQRI
-360 LEETK
+360 LNEQTVNH

>member
-1 MKKIIAVLALIYS
+1 MKKIIAVLALICS

-30 EGCKAYSMG
+30 EGCKAYSTG

-125 QNENSELY
+125 QYENNELY
-133 PFALFYIAEAL
+133 PYALFYIGESL
-144 YEGYRYDDALEIYD
+144 YEGYRYNDALEIYD
-158 RIVTEFPEFEKVS
+158 RVVTEFPDFEKVS
-171 AAKYKMESISQR
+171 AAKYKIESISQR
-183 SREEKLLYLLKQTGE
+183 SGEEKLLYLLKQTGE

-232 NEELERQIA
+232 NEELEKQIA

-246 IASLKAEN
+246 VASLKAEN
-254 EQQISMLA
+254 EQKEALLSVMNSNQK
-262 ESYAQNESLE
+262 QNS
-272 NLLENQSENSNNTE
+272 ENQYEESSENDEKQIEDSFSDNYINQNT
-286 NQLLNGIE
+286 I
-294 YNDKLFEQTGAKQ
+294 NDLDTF
-307 NINNSSIKEN
+307 KED
-317 SYFED
+317 SD
-322 KKTDKT
+322 I
-328 SNEVDVPNQE
+328 PNQE
-338 PFDETAQQIK
+338 PFDETREQIQSM
-348 KLKEKALEAQRI
+348 KEKALEIQRI
-360 LEETK
+360 LNEQTVDH

>member
-1 MKKIIAVLALIYS
+1 MKKIIAVLALICS

-30 EGCKAYSMG
+30 EGCKAYSTG
-39 DWSSA
+39 DWGSA

-85 YLEHF
+85 YLDHF

-125 QNENSELY
+125 QYENNELY
-133 PFALFYIAEAL
+133 PYALFYIGESL
-144 YEGYRYDDALEIYD
+144 YEGYRYNDALEIYD
-158 RIVTEFPEFEKVS
+158 RVVTEFPDFEKVS
-171 AAKYKMESISQR
+171 AAKYKIESISQR

-232 NEELERQIA
+232 NEELEKQIA

-254 EQQISMLA
+254 EQKEALLSVMNNNQK
-262 ESYAQNESLE
+262 QNS
-272 NLLENQSENSNNTE
+272 ENQYEESSENDEKQIEDSFSDNYINQNT
-286 NQLLNGIE
+286 I
-294 YNDKLFEQTGAKQ
+294 NDLDTF
-307 NINNSSIKEN
+307 KED
-317 SYFED
+317 SD
-322 KKTDKT
+322 I
-328 SNEVDVPNQE
+328 PNQE
-338 PFDETAQQIK
+338 PFDETREQIQSM
-348 KLKEKALEAQRI
+348 KEKALEIQRI
-360 LEETK
+360 LNEQTVNH

>member
-1 MKKIIAVLALIYS
+1 MKKIIAVLALICS

-30 EGCKAYSMG
+30 EGCKAYSTG
-39 DWSSA
+39 DWGSA

-115 SIIALSDFCH
+115 AIIALSDFCH
-125 QNENSELY
+125 QYENNELY
-133 PFALFYIAEAL
+133 PYALFYIGESL
-144 YEGYRYDDALEIYD
+144 YEGYRYNDALEIYD
-158 RIVTEFPEFEKVS
+158 RVVTEFPDFEKVS
-171 AAKYKMESISQR
+171 AAKYKIESISQR

-232 NEELERQIA
+232 NEELEKQIA

-254 EQQISMLA
+254 EQKEVLLSVMNSNQK
-262 ESYAQNESLE
+262 QNS
-272 NLLENQSENSNNTE
+272 ENQYEESSENDEKQIEDSFSDNYINQNT
-286 NQLLNGIE
+286 I
-294 YNDKLFEQTGAKQ
+294 NDLDTF
-307 NINNSSIKEN
+307 KED
-317 SYFED
+317 SD
-322 KKTDKT
+322 I
-328 SNEVDVPNQE
+328 PNQE
-338 PFDETAQQIK
+338 PFDETREQIQSM
-348 KLKEKALEAQRI
+348 KEKALEIQRI
-360 LEETK
+360 LNEQTVDH

>member
-1 MKKIIAVLALIYS
+1 MKKIIAVLALICS

-30 EGCKAYSMG
+30 EGCKAYSTG

-125 QNENSELY
+125 QYENNELY
-133 PFALFYIAEAL
+133 PYALFYIGESL
-144 YEGYRYDDALEIYD
+144 YEGYRYNDALEIYD
-158 RIVTEFPEFEKVS
+158 RVVTEFPDFEKVS
-171 AAKYKMESISQR
+171 AAKYKIESISQR

-232 NEELERQIA
+232 NEELEKQIA

-246 IASLKAEN
+246 VASLKAEN
-254 EQQISMLA
+254 EQKEVLLSVMNNNQK
-262 ESYAQNESLE
+262 QNS
-272 NLLENQSENSNNTE
+272 ENQYEESSENDEKQIEDSFSDNYINQNT
-286 NQLLNGIE
+286 I
-294 YNDKLFEQTGAKQ
+294 NDLDTF
-307 NINNSSIKEN
+307 KED
-317 SYFED
+317 SD
-322 KKTDKT
+322 I
-328 SNEVDVPNQE
+328 PNQE
-338 PFDETAQQIK
+338 PFDETREQIQSM
-348 KLKEKALEAQRI
+348 KEKALEIQRI
-360 LEETK
+360 LNEQTVNH

>member
-1 MKKIIAVLALIYS
+1 MKKIIAVLALICS

-30 EGCKAYSMG
+30 EGCKAYSTG

-71 NAGDYKGALEDCNY
+71 NAGDYKGALEDGNY

-125 QNENSELY
+125 QYENNELY
-133 PFALFYIAEAL
+133 PYALFYIGESL
-144 YEGYRYDDALEIYD
+144 YEGYRYNDALEIYD
-158 RIVTEFPEFEKVS
+158 RVVTEFPDFEKVS
-171 AAKYKMESISQR
+171 AAKYKIESISQR

-232 NEELERQIA
+232 NEELEKQIA

-246 IASLKAEN
+246 VASLKAEN
-254 EQQISMLA
+254 EQKEALLSVMNSNQK
-262 ESYAQNESLE
+262 QNS
-272 NLLENQSENSNNTE
+272 ENQYEEFSENDEKQIEDSFSDNYINQNT
-286 NQLLNGIE
+286 I
-294 YNDKLFEQTGAKQ
+294 NDLDTF
-307 NINNSSIKEN
+307 KED
-317 SYFED
+317 SD
-322 KKTDKT
+322 I
-328 SNEVDVPNQE
+328 PNQE
-338 PFDETAQQIK
+338 PFDETREQIQSM
-348 KLKEKALEAQRI
+348 KEKALEIQRI
-360 LEETK
+360 LNEQTVDH

>member
-1 MKKIIAVLALIYS
+1 MKKIIAVLALICS

-30 EGCKAYSMG
+30 EGCKAYSTG

-125 QNENSELY
+125 QYENNELY
-133 PFALFYIAEAL
+133 PYALFYIGESL
-144 YEGYRYDDALEIYD
+144 YEGYRYNDALEIYD
-158 RIVTEFPEFEKVS
+158 RVVTEFPDFEKVS
-171 AAKYKMESISQR
+171 AAKYKIESISQR

-232 NEELERQIA
+232 NEELEKQIA

-246 IASLKAEN
+246 VASLKAEN
-254 EQQISMLA
+254 EQKEALLSVMNNNQK
-262 ESYAQNESLE
+262 QNS
-272 NLLENQSENSNNTE
+272 ENQYEESSENDEKQIEDSFSDNYINQNTI
-286 NQLLNGIE
+286 NDLNT
-294 YNDKLFEQTGAKQ
+294 F
-307 NINNSSIKEN
+307 KED
-317 SYFED
+317 SD
-322 KKTDKT
+322 I
-328 SNEVDVPNQE
+328 PNQE
-338 PFDETAQQIK
+338 PFDETREQIQSM
-348 KLKEKALEAQRI
+348 KEKALEIQRI
-360 LEETK
+360 LNEQTVDH

>member
-1 MKKIIAVLALIYS
+1 MKKIIAVLALICS

-30 EGCKAYSMG
+30 EGCKAYSTG

-85 YLEHF
+85 YLDHF

-125 QNENSELY
+125 QYENNELY
-133 PFALFYIAEAL
+133 PYALFYIGESL
-144 YEGYRYDDALEIYD
+144 YEGYRYNDALEIYD
-158 RIVTEFPEFEKVS
+158 RVVTEFPDFEKVS
-171 AAKYKMESISQR
+171 AAKYKIESISQR

-232 NEELERQIA
+232 NEELEKQIA

-254 EQQISMLA
+254 EQKEALLSVMNNNQK
-262 ESYAQNESLE
+262 QNS
-272 NLLENQSENSNNTE
+272 ENQYEESSENDEKQIEDSFSDNYINQNT
-286 NQLLNGIE
+286 I
-294 YNDKLFEQTGAKQ
+294 NDLDTF
-307 NINNSSIKEN
+307 KED
-317 SYFED
+317 SD
-322 KKTDKT
+322 I
-328 SNEVDVPNQE
+328 PNQE
-338 PFDETAQQIK
+338 PFDETREQIQSM
-348 KLKEKALEAQRI
+348 KEKALEIQRI
-360 LEETK
+360 LNEQTVDH